1 MSIFELEREQ
11 MVRVQLERRGIRDGR
26 VLAAMRTVA
35 RERFVPTDQQ
45 AFAYDDGPIAIGY
58 GQTISQPYIVAL
70 MSELLELKGDEV
82 VLEVGAGSGY
92 QAAVLSHLAKTVHA
106 VERLPELAT
115 ICSHRL
121 QELGYPQVF
130 VHEADGSLGWPSA
143 APYGGILVTAAAP
156 EPPPPLLEQ
165 LAEGARLVLPVGG
178 RSVQEL
184 QVWQRLG
191 DQLTCRSVL
200 PVAFVPLRGR
210 YGWA

>member
-11 MVRVQLERRGIRDGR
+11 MVRVQLERRGIRDER
-26 VLAAMRTVA
+26 VLAAMRSVA
-35 RERFVPTDQQ
+35 RELFVPPDQQ

-70 MSELLELKGDEV
+70 MSELLELRGDEV

-92 QAAVLSHLAKTVHA
+92 QAAVLAQLAKTVHA

-115 ICSHRL
+115 ICARRL
-121 QELGYPQVF
+121 QALGYSQVF

-156 EPPPPLLEQ
+156 EPPPPLLAQ

-184 QVWQRLG
+184 QVWQRQG
-191 DQLTCRSVL
+191 DRFAYRSVL

>member
-11 MVRVQLERRGIRDGR
+11 MVRVQLERRGIRDER
-26 VLAAMRTVA
+26 VLAAMRSVA
-35 RERFVPTDQQ
+35 RELFVPPDQQ

-70 MSELLELKGDEV
+70 MSELLELRGDEV

-92 QAAVLSHLAKTVHA
+92 QAAVLAQLAKTEHA

-115 ICSHRL
+115 ICARRL
-121 QELGYPQVF
+121 QALGYSQVF

-156 EPPPPLLEQ
+156 EPPPPLLAQ

-184 QVWQRLG
+184 QVWQRQG
-191 DQLTCRSVL
+191 DQFAYRSVL